1 MISLQ
6 DIILY
11 KCKCCWDWTW
21 LCSVLTILEGCPA
34 KLMVLSTSAHL
45 WAVNLPLCP
54 LYPLLK
60 KIVIL
65 KTPTKNHF
73 FKKCLLLG
81 RGNKM
86 MHYTMDTFFFS
97 FVKSL
102 EKKLQAQG
110 TKSWKIIFPFL
121 TTYHLWD
128 FFPLLRKIL
137 HPHFSRICTTCSCGE
152 HRKGSKH

>member
-1 MISLQ
+1 MLCTDNIRRLPGKADGSFHKCPPVGSKLAPVSFISLT
-6 DIILY
+6 
-11 KCKCCWDWTW
+11 K
-21 LCSVLTILEGCPA
+21 
-34 KLMVLSTSAHL
+34 
-45 WAVNLPLCP
+45 
-54 LYPLLK
+54 K

-73 FKKCLLLG
+73 LKKCLLLG

-110 TKSWKIIFPFL
+110 TKS
-121 TTYHLWD
+121 
-128 FFPLLRKIL
+128 
-137 HPHFSRICTTCSCGE
+137 
-152 HRKGSKH
+152 